1 MKKILFL
8 IILVLTGIS
17 YSFAEGQETQK
28 TQRYMVSS
36 KKGKTKFVPVEK
48 EGDKWKWKGVNN
60 DIYVENGVEIEGFEI
75 EKDRSLNYSG
85 SPYVY
90 RKSLIA
96 EYEGNYYVVAFP
108 EKDLKPIKEN
118 GELTSDSGL
127 GIRNYL
133 SKTRLGDFYRT
144 PLPGLL
150 ALLCAFISGTIIFYF
165 IFTGKENEV
174 VSWMFSLPLCFISL
188 LEIGAAFSVGTDAAW
203 WVNPE
208 DVGYWI
214 ATPLL
219 IPYAIVAALMVFSY
233 KLYGLIGHVDGPGNL
248 VISILLFIGIG
259 LTVISAIFV
268 VINFLFAACLL
279 IFAGWIF
286 KGVDVKNSDG
296 SRTNMGP
303 LGNYRTDR
311 HGNTTHI

>member
-1 MKKILFL
+1 MKKYFVFL
-8 IILVLTGIS
+8 ILILYGIS
-17 YSFAEGQETQK
+17 SSYAENQK
-28 TQRYMVSS
+28 YVISDKS
-36 KKGKTKFVPVEK
+36 GKTRLVPVAP
-48 EGDKWKWKGVNN
+48 EGDKWRWNGN
-60 DIYVENGVEIEGFEI
+60 DIYVENGAEVEGFQV
-75 EKDRSLNYSG
+75 EKNRSLNYSG

-90 RKSLIA
+90 RECTIVK
-96 EYEGNYYVVAFP
+96 YEDNYYVVPFP
-108 EKDLKPIKEN
+108 EKSLKPVKDT

-133 SKTRLGDFYRT
+133 SNTRLGDFYRT

-150 ALLCAFISGTIIFYF
+150 ALLCAFVSGVIIFYF
-165 IFTGKENEV
+165 IFTGKENEII
-174 VSWMFSLPLCFISL
+174 SWLFAIPLCFISL

-233 KLYGLIGHVDGPGNL
+233 KLYGVLGHIGGIGNL

-279 IFAGWIF
+279 IFAGWLF

-296 SRTNMGP
+296 SSTNFGP

-311 HGNTTHI
+311 NGNTTHIR